1 MIENGLVTLR
11 PWERAD
17 AVFVF
22 EACQDPDIQRWT
34 RVPRPYTGLDA
45 ATFIDR
51 HARAQP
57 EDDGAFFAIT
67 RTDNGEL
74 LGAISLHRID
84 WAFRQAEIGYWIGPH
99 ARREGVASAAVN
111 ALTAWGFTSLGLVEL
126 HLVTARENL
135 ASQGVA
141 RKAGYVFSHVLSD
154 ECRDGDDQVD
164 GLAFARRVDA

>member
-1 MIENGLVTLR
+1 MIESGIVTLR

-22 EACQDPDIQRWT
+22 EACQDTEIQRWT
-34 RVPRPYTGLDA
+34 RVPSPYTALDA

-51 HARAQP
+51 HARPQP

-84 WAFRQAEIGYWIGPH
+84 WAFRQAEIGYWIGPE
-99 ARREGVASAAVN
+99 ARRQGVATTAVD
-111 ALTAWGFTSLGLVEL
+111 ALTTWGFRSLRLVVVEL
-126 HLVTARENL
+126 ITAQQNL
-135 ASQGVA
+135 ASQTVA
-141 RKAGYVFSHVLSD
+141 RKAGYTFSHVLPD
-154 ECRDGDDQVD
+154 ECRDGAELVD
-164 GLAFARRVDA
+164 GLAFARRAES

>member
-1 MIENGLVTLR
+1 MIENGIVTLR

-22 EACQDPDIQRWT
+22 ETCQDPDIQRWT
-34 RVPRPYTGLDA
+34 RVPRPYTALDA

-51 HARAQP
+51 HARSQP

-84 WAFRQAEIGYWIGPH
+84 WAFRQAEIGYWIGPD
-99 ARREGVASAAVN
+99 ARREGVASAAVH
-111 ALTAWGFTSLGLVEL
+111 ALTAWGFASLGLVEV
-126 HLVTARENL
+126 HLITARENT

-141 RKAGYVFSHVLSD
+141 RRAGYVFSHVLPD
-154 ECRDGDDQVD
+154 ECRDGDELVD

>member
-1 MIENGLVTLR
+1 VIEGGIVTLR
-11 PWERAD
+11 PWERSD
-17 AVFVF
+17 AVFVY
-22 EACQDPDIQRWT
+22 EACQDADIRRWT
-34 RVPRPYTGLDA
+34 RVPSPYTALDA

-84 WAFRQAEIGYWIGPH
+84 WVFRQAEVGYWIGPE
-99 ARREGVASAAVN
+99 ARREGGATAAVL
-111 ALTAWGFTSLGLVEL
+111 ALTAWGFAALGLLEVQL
-126 HLVTARENL
+126 ITARENL

-141 RKAGYVFSHVLSD
+141 HKAGFALSHVLPD
-154 ECRDGDDQVD
+154 ECRDGDALVD
-164 GLAFARRVDA
+164 GLAFARRVDP

>member
-1 MIENGLVTLR
+1 RLPRGAVGFGALRPADPLLRARRRDGVGCHRSDPAAAALHRHRGDGVIEGGIVTLR

-22 EACQDPDIQRWT
+22 EACQDADIQRWT
-34 RVPRPYTGLDA
+34 RVPRPYTALDA

-84 WAFRQAEIGYWIGPH
+84 WA
-99 ARREGVASAAVN
+99 
-111 ALTAWGFTSLGLVEL
+111 
-126 HLVTARENL
+126 
-135 ASQGVA
+135 
-141 RKAGYVFSHVLSD
+141 
-154 ECRDGDDQVD
+154 
-164 GLAFARRVDA
+164 